1 MITIKFG
8 GSVIDDLHPSAIKDI
23 QKLATT
29 EKIVIVHGGG
39 KEVTS
44 VATKL
49 GKEQKFIV
57 SPSGIRSRF
66 TDKDTI
72 EIYTMVMSGRVNKQ
86 IVKWLVKSGLKAVGI
101 SGIDSGL
108 IRATRKS
115 KLTIINDKGRKM
127 VIEGGTRVK

>member
-1 MITIKFG
+1 MIIIKFG

-66 TDKDTI
+66 TDKETL
-72 EIYTMVMSGRVNKQ
+72 EIYTMVMSG
-86 IVKWLVKSGLKAVGI
+86 
-101 SGIDSGL
+101 
-108 IRATRKS
+108 KS
-115 KLTIINDKGRKM
+115 KQTNSQNVSKSRTKGCWNFGYRFRHCKGDKKDQN
-127 VIEGGTRVK
+127 